1 MRIFSKKAKQSRLHF
16 ALELIVGLVLFAL
29 IVIALLFV
37 FSRGGYRS
45 PRAACISRLKQLTT
59 ATLMYADDNN
69 DCYPPYYTFDGPEA
83 TQKLIDVTLVYSK
96 NKDIYLCPQDND
108 TIQPGQ
114 EGLEGKMTYVDSLT
128 LRGII
133 PEFSTGKRV
142 LRQSDVKDVAMTPFL
157 RDPIRGYGLAEPKS
171 KEQKPQF
178 MSPHGA
184 RFILSYL
191 DGHAKAKSPIDEFKE
206 L

>member
-1 MRIFSKKAKQSRLHF
+1 MIEPTKPSRKRLIG
-16 ALELIVGLVLFAL
+16 ELLGAILVITIIAL
-29 IVIALLFV
+29 ILFPV
-37 FSRGGYRS
+37 FTNKNPGHRR
-45 PRAACISRLKQLTT
+45 ACISNLKQLTLG
-59 ATLMYADDNN
+59 AIMYLSDNN
-69 DCYPPYYTFDGPEA
+69 ESLPPYYTFDGPGA
-83 TQKLIDVTLVYSK
+83 TQKLIDVTMVYTK
-96 NKDIYLCPQDND
+96 NKGVYLCPQDND
-108 TIQPGQ
+108 SIQLNQ

-178 MSPHGA
+178 MSPHGT